1 MAILRLMVHPA
12 LIAKKV
18 KHSIIFLISP
28 KRGYGRVDMEDIT
41 QKSSEQTQEAAHP
54 MAFLLDEGLDLDLPK
69 AGEIRQ
75 GEVVEHLK
83 NAVLVDIGA
92 KSEGIIANSDLDNLD
107 EEELQK
113 LAVGNEISVYVVDPE
128 DEDGNVILSYTRAAE
143 AQDWKRVEQLAAS
156 GDVYKGKVIGHNKG
170 GLLVQVGTLRGFMPI
185 SQLANNRRFDRER
198 STSEQLRPLEG
209 TQISSKVI
217 EVDRERNRL
226 ILSERAA
233 MKERRA
239 QAREQL
245 LDELEEGD
253 VRQGRVVNLTDFGAF
268 VDIGGMEGLVH
279 ISELSWKRIAN
290 PRDVIQLGE
299 EVEVYVLDVDRERER
314 VALSLKRLQTDPWS
328 IVDQL
333 YDEGQLVEATITKL
347 AQFGAFARIEDE
359 NELEGLIHIS
369 ELAEGR
375 VEHPSEV
382 LHPGQKVTLRVI
394 RVDPQQ
400 RQIGLSLA
408 QVASAEYVDVDL
420 ATAMDELDDL
430 ANASEE
436 EE

>member
-1 MAILRLMVHPA
+1 
-12 LIAKKV
+12 
-18 KHSIIFLISP
+18 
-28 KRGYGRVDMEDIT
+28 MEDIK
-41 QKSSEQTQEAAHP
+41 QKSSEQTHEPAHP
-54 MAFLLDEGLDLDLPK
+54 MAFLLDEDLDLDLPR

-75 GEVVEHLK
+75 GQVIEHLK

-92 KSEGIIANSDLDNLD
+92 KSEGIIASSDLDDLD

-113 LAVGNEISVYVVDPE
+113 LAVGNDVSVYVVDPE
-128 DEDGNVILSYTRAAE
+128 DEDGNVILSYARAAE
-143 AQDWKRVEQLAAS
+143 EQDWKMVEGFATS
-156 GDVYKGKVIGHNKG
+156 GEVYQGKVVGHNKG
-170 GLLVQVGTLRGFMPI
+170 GLLIQVGQLRGFMPI

-209 TQISSKVI
+209 SQIVAKVI

-239 QAREQL
+239 EARIQL
-245 LDELEEGD
+245 LKELEEGD
-253 VRQGRVVNLTDFGAF
+253 VRKGRVVNLTDFGAF

-290 PRDVIQLGE
+290 PRDVVQLGE
-299 EVEVYVLDVDRERER
+299 EVEVYVLDVDQERQR

-333 YDEGQLVEATITKL
+333 YEEGQLVEATITKL

-359 NELEGLIHIS
+359 YELEGLIHIS
-369 ELAEGR
+369 ELSEER
-375 VEHPSEV
+375 VEHPGEV
-382 LHPGQKVTLRVI
+382 VRSGQPVTVRII
-394 RVDPQQ
+394 RLDPQQ

-408 QVASAEYVDVDL
+408 QVTSSEYVDADL
-420 ATAMDELDDL
+420 AMALEELSDP
-430 ANASEE
+430 AGASEE